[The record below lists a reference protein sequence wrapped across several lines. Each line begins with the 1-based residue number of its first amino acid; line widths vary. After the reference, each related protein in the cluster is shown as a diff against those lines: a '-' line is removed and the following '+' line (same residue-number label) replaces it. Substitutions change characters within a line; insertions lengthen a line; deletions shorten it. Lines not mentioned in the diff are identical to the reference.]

1 MPLALKAVGTGML
14 CGCFAKIEFAI
25 AVQLLAYLGKALWV
39 RLLAK
44 EDMVP
49 FELSLVDLVSP
60 YVLQGDTFGAWHA
73 VLSILR
79 VAEHEIAADENG
91 MTIRG
96 TVEFEGNLTLDLMNM
111 SLKGANVENHP
122 QNDASRRDPW
132 IDIRDAKLDFQLLVP
147 RVAAQKVSTAVAA
160 IGNGGSF
167 ANTANVLTA
176 YDTIPNDAPP
186 SDYPTTGFTLD
197 LLLTTVVLRPPFL
210 RGAKREASG
219 QLVLDPQHEQVT
231 FTLPRLKFRL
241 QQGSLNGDPL
251 VAGLLSAGATGLDDP
266 GDIAVAEL
274 IKMEPPYAFIGPS
287 QVVGFGFR
295 SATLDLSDGS
305 TPPDVLAQFGFDE
318 SWTGLYLP
326 EIRLFIAPN
335 GAQDF
340 AIDAGVEN
348 LLIGIGAS
356 SGITGDFSLQVLDQG
371 AGPLKLGARFY
382 DADQR
387 GYGLVRTSST
397 TGTVAL
403 PDRSRMVVD
412 IEGGRTPIT
421 TTLTVQGSPAQNN
434 RVIDIDLSST
444 AERTIA
450 ITVTDS
456 SSPPRT
462 GTLTITA
469 TRRPAPTVI
478 PGVTSL
484 GPVPAAVLT
493 TTSITQGSASPQQ
506 PRLVL
511 VSETPNTA
519 TIALD
524 ASPARQAQTQWTIN
538 GTPRGT
544 SPTLIVDLP
553 PGSDV
558 TIRAELPGE
567 SAVGKFTGYFRF
579 DQPPDRVGNRV
590 QTEADTKNFARQ
602 PDNTRTTEA
611 ADEGTTSNWLGG
623 SEVRSAL
630 LPLLQGLPAGAEI
643 VVQGFASYEGPPPP
657 NTDNTKKVYNTD
669 LARRRALGLR
679 TLIEDLIAVP
689 ANGLQSK
696 NLTVSHAPNMQDWDK
711 QGFPEVKTRRIW
723 WKAVASWSGSNPVG
737 IVVQGTLHRDPQTS
751 STTDPVI
758 VDPPPPENQQPPP
771 PPRWFR
777 QMGGKVRIVRNQFVA
792 CEVTAKID
800 VQTAAEDRL
809 QGSMP
814 PGNSGT
820 LPAGK
825 PIGANPADGLI
836 DFRLVIQIDDATDT
850 VSIIGY
856 YGADPA
862 DIDGLWLFGTR
873 PGQTPAANPGFGL
886 NFFGTTLVFMPLI
899 DAGVGAVANEGALAE
914 LAMTAGMLAIP
925 AAIAKFSSDEEN
937 SSPMKVLCERVI
949 WYGGEVQF
957 RSRPTGQE
965 CVILFDMEAA
975 LSMDVSIGSKKLL
988 YIDRS
993 APLAIRYKAVGVRIG
1008 DNPALGRFQ
1017 FKPVFDAS
1025 KGYTID
1031 VSRPGAIGVVS
1042 PLDKILTVLGAR
1054 IARNNPLIFE
1064 IDLGFAADLGV
1075 VSIERARV
1083 RLKFDP
1089 VSRPELTAFA
1099 ASVDIPATLRGR
1111 GYMEMNE
1118 NEIKGQLDLTIVP
1131 VQVRI
1136 AAGVGVANINANGRK
1151 VTGVIVTLEVQFPVA
1166 IPLGA
1171 SGLGIYGFLGLFA
1184 MHYQRKEPSAG
1195 SMAPALAWLKNEA
1208 QGNPTN
1214 IAAWEANANSID
1226 KWAFGVG
1233 AILGTMG
1240 SSFIFN
1246 LKGVV
1251 LLELPGP
1258 RLLLMMR
1265 ADLLKV
1271 MPELQGTAEGT
1282 FLAVIDLDMGRGT
1295 LTIGLSIDF
1304 AIRPLLEI
1312 KIPVEAFFNFNNRK
1326 DWYLYLGRYVDQIH
1340 AKILEVFEGSGYLML
1355 SGKGFEAGDLKSDLP
1370 VPVKGFAIA
1379 TGLHVSFVWGSKKIR
1394 LYAELAA
1401 GFDAVLGFDPFRL
1414 TGILY
1419 VRGTLHLFIID
1430 ISAWANLTVDIGE
1443 LPDNSRVARVSGEI
1457 CGRIDFF
1464 FFTIKGC
1471 VNFAF
1476 GVESIPAIPPPR
1488 LFESLKLVSR
1498 SPALA
1503 VGTGVDKPI
1512 DGSIAEG
1519 IEAPAAPSPPPDPP
1533 PPAPIGQP
1541 QPQLPMTQRRVPIDA
1556 IPLVMLAMPP
1566 MAENTKYLFRGAAA
1580 NLGTGPGT
1588 PEAPADGWHQR
1599 GNDVFQYTLK
1609 QVELIGELLDG
1620 STPAVWMPQKSG
1632 DKAIEAQLALLS
1644 WVPDPTPKAI
1654 ERSQFLEETLRETW
1668 GTVCAPVAPPTSVL
1682 WTFLEEP
1689 FGSSLYGWLLDGE
1702 AWFDP
1707 PNTIRSAPP
1716 PLKLKVTERWRTG
1729 DYAIDALTGIIPAE
1743 VVGAHVSCP
1752 QKPPAGGNPNPGIP
1766 APAIAT
1772 PLKPGSP
1779 KLGSAVFPNPVATA
1793 RGRKRPDR
1801 LTAQVTVADM
1811 VRMANSGEPI
1821 SRAMMTDLRLS
1832 AATTPIQ
1839 QQCISRVLAA
1849 PMRDSRKLQ
1858 PFGGSD
1864 RIEKVEVARRGH
1876 RFQPGPFEDAVVF
1889 HTGAVVKAT
1898 FYLFVPQELVQSQ
1911 QVVVAVTD
1919 AADQILELVTL
1930 DGSMRM
1936 PPRIF
1941 PGSWV
1946 DPAGPWFEEIALV
1959 AKHLQTMPT
1968 IQQSAMANVLVHIKG
1983 HEKGDRIQIG
1993 LLPQP
1998 PDWHRKMT
2006 RRPFFVA
2013 AIEVL
2018 HAAEFLRHQ
2027 YDTKEQ
2033 KKKQGVLEGAL
2044 SASSSG
2050 YALLKPNTAYGVKVT
2065 YDAKRGKRP
2074 PGAAVSELQDFSNQ
2088 EQTFWFY
2095 TDKEPP
2101 QRLDPWMLCSIPED
2115 GELHY
2120 FGKLPLRIVFNT
2132 EDVGRIF
2139 DAYGKELRVKLRA
2152 ASFRPLPSTPQ
2163 TPHPLPLTAN
2173 FLKPVKGSLLSPW
2186 EAVVEEMLTNSCVPI
2201 NGNRTRHSMVD
2212 LPIPLEPFT
2221 DYVLD
2226 IESVDKGAAA
2236 NAAGTSVWH
2245 IGFSTGRFATV
2256 AEFAMSFQLNR
2267 VLHRFWQSGALQAI
2281 AGQSWATNPQGN
2293 QLDAAMIAAGLEPM
2307 GVPTAPRIIVFWETV
2322 GNTPQPAA
2330 VLVDASEPMWRS
2342 RKIPQQV
2349 TDPHPPK
2356 LRRYEMTDVEW
2367 LRLEQQA
2374 GGDPIVDK
2382 AIKAPG
2388 AQRSLITL
2396 KPNSRGKRLKLALR
2410 HIALKEPYLDGPS
2423 ATDQVYTVVETILN
2437 RAPWEEEED

>member
-1 MPLALKAVGTGML
+1 MS
-14 CGCFAKIEFAI
+14 
-25 AVQLLAYLGKALWV
+25 
-39 RLLAK
+39 
-44 EDMVP
+44 
-49 FELSLVDLVSP
+49 FELSLIDLVSP

-79 VAEHEIAADENG
+79 VAEYEIAADENG

-96 TVEFEGNLTLDLMNM
+96 TVEFEGNLTLDPTNM
-111 SLKGANVENHP
+111 SIAAANAENHP

-160 IGNGGSF
+160 IGNGGGF
-167 ANTANVLTA
+167 ANAAAVLNA
-176 YDTIPNDAPP
+176 YDTNPDDAPP

-197 LLLTTVVLRPPFL
+197 LLLTTIVLRPPFL
-210 RGAKREASG
+210 RGAKRELNG
-219 QLVLDPQHEQVT
+219 QLVPDPQQEQVR
-231 FTLPRLKFRL
+231 FTLPRLKFRI
-241 QQGSLNGDPL
+241 QQGSLNNDPIT
-251 VAGLLSAGATGLDDP
+251 AALLSAGATGLDDP

-295 SATLDLSDGS
+295 SGILDLSDGS

-335 GAQDF
+335 GAEDF

-387 GYGLVRTSST
+387 GYGLVRTSDT
-397 TGTVAL
+397 TGTVML
-403 PDRSRMVVD
+403 PERSRLVVD
-412 IEGGRTPIT
+412 IQGGRTPIT
-421 TTLTVQGSPAQNN
+421 TTVTVQGSPAQNN
-434 RVIDIDLSST
+434 RVIDIDMASA
-444 AERTIA
+444 AERTIT
-450 ITVTDS
+450 INVTDS
-456 SSPPRT
+456 SSPQRT
-462 GTLTITA
+462 GTLTIIA
-469 TRRPAPTVI
+469 TRRPASIVI

-511 VSETPNTA
+511 VSETPSTA
-519 TIALD
+519 TIAL
-524 ASPARQAQTQWTIN
+524 AVSPARQAQTQWTIN

-544 SPTLIVDLP
+544 SETLTVDLL
-553 PGSDV
+553 PGADA

-567 SAVGKFTGYFRF
+567 TAIGNFTEYFRF
-579 DQPPDRVGNRV
+579 DQPPYRVGDRI
-590 QTEADTKNFARQ
+590 QTDEDIRNFARQ
-602 PDNTRTTEA
+602 PDNTRTIQA
-611 ADEGTTSNWLGG
+611 ADEGATANWLGG
-623 SEVRSAL
+623 SDVRSAL
-630 LPLLQGLPAGAEI
+630 LPLLQGLPTGTAI
-643 VVQGFASYEGPPPP
+643 SVDGFASYEGPPPP
-657 NTDNTKKVYNTD
+657 NTDNTKRTYNED

-679 TLIEDLIAVP
+679 TIIEDLIAVP
-689 ANGLQSK
+689 ANGLQSR
-696 NLTVSHAPNMQDWDK
+696 NLTVSHAPNMTNWQN
-711 QGFPEVKTRRIW
+711 QGFPQVETRRIW
-723 WKAVASWSGSNPVG
+723 WKAVASWSGSNPAG

-777 QMGGKVRIVRNQFVA
+777 QMGGKVRIVLNQFVA

-800 VQTAAEDRL
+800 IQTAAEDRL

-814 PGNSGT
+814 PGESGT
-820 LPAGK
+820 LPAGE

-862 DIDGLWLFGTR
+862 DIDGLWLLGTR
-873 PGQTPAANPGFGL
+873 PGQPPSTDPGFGL
-886 NFFGTTLVFMPLI
+886 NFFGTTIVFMPLI
-899 DAGVGAVANEGALAE
+899 DAGVGAVANDGALAE

-925 AAIAKFSSDEEN
+925 AVIAGMAEINN
-937 SSPMKVLCERVI
+937 SPVKVLCERVI

-975 LSMDVSIGSKKLL
+975 LSIDVSVGGKTLL
-988 YIDRS
+988 KVDRN
-993 APLAIRYKAVGVRIG
+993 APLAVRYKAVGVRIG

-1031 VSRPGAIGVVS
+1031 VSRPGAITVAP
-1042 PLDKILTVLGAR
+1042 PLDQILTVLGAR

-1064 IDLGFAADLGV
+1064 IDLGFAVDLGV

-1089 VSRPELTAFA
+1089 VSAPELTAFA
-1099 ASVDIPATLRGR
+1099 ASIDIPGALRGR

-1118 NEIKGQLDLTIVP
+1118 NEIKGQLDLTLVP

-1136 AAGVGVANINANGRK
+1136 AAGVGIANINENGRK
-1151 VTGVIVTLEVQFPVA
+1151 ATGVIVTLEVEFPVA

-1184 MHYQRKEPSAG
+1184 MHYARKEPPAG
-1195 SMAPALAWLKNEA
+1195 SMAPALAWLKNIA
-1208 QGNPTN
+1208 QGNPAN
-1214 IAAWEANANSID
+1214 IAAWKPQID
-1226 KWAFGVG
+1226 TWAFGVG

-1240 SSFIFN
+1240 SSVIFN
-1246 LKGVV
+1246 MKGVV

-1265 ADLLKV
+1265 ANLLAV
-1271 MPELQGTAEGT
+1271 MQPLQGTAEGT

-1295 LTIGLSIDF
+1295 LTIGISVDF
-1304 AIRPLLEI
+1304 SIRPLLEI
-1312 KIPVEAFFNFNNRK
+1312 QIPVEAFFNFNNRK
-1326 DWYLYLGRYVDQIH
+1326 DWYLYLGRYIDQIH

-1355 SGKGFEAGDLKSDLP
+1355 SGKGFVAGDLKSDLP
-1370 VPVKGFAIA
+1370 VPTKGFAIA
-1379 TGLHVSFVWGSKKIR
+1379 TGLHVSFVWGSKSVG

-1443 LPDNSRVARVSGEI
+1443 LPDGSRVARVSGEI
-1457 CGRIDFF
+1457 CGRIEFLFF
-1464 FFTIKGC
+1464 SIEGC
-1471 VNFAF
+1471 VDFAF
-1476 GVESIPAIPPPR
+1476 GVSSIPEIKPPE
-1488 LFESLKLVSR
+1488 LFQSLKLVSR

-1512 DGSIAEG
+1512 DGGIAEG
-1519 IEAPAAPSPPPDPP
+1519 IEAAAAPSPPPAPP

-1541 QPQLPMTQRRVPIDA
+1541 LPQLPLTQRRVPIDA

-1566 MAENTKYLFRGAAA
+1566 ITENTEYFFRGAAV
-1580 NLGTGPGT
+1580 NLVPGT
-1588 PEAPADGWHQR
+1588 PESPADGWNQR
-1599 GNDVFQYTLK
+1599 GNDVFQYRLK
-1609 QVELIGELLDG
+1609 KVEMIGELLDG
-1620 STPAVWMPQKSG
+1620 STPAVWWPQKAG
-1632 DKAIEAQLALLS
+1632 TEATEAQLALLN

-1654 ERSQFLEETLRETW
+1654 ERSQFLEETIQETW
-1668 GTVCAPVAPPTSVL
+1668 GTVCYPAAPLTSVL

-1689 FGSSLYGWLLDGE
+1689 FGPSLYGWMLDGD
-1702 AWFDP
+1702 AWPDP
-1707 PNTIRSAPP
+1707 PNTVRSAPP

-1729 DYAIDALTGIIPAE
+1729 VYGIDALTGIIPAE
-1743 VVGAHVSCP
+1743 IVGAPVICP
-1752 QKPPAGGNPNPGIP
+1752 PKKN
-1766 APAIAT
+1766 
-1772 PLKPGSP
+1772 LPGSVGDRGEVVTP
-1779 KLGSAVFPNPVATA
+1779 GRPRLGTPAFPNPVAVA
-1793 RGRKRPDR
+1793 RGRKRPDV
-1801 LTAQVTVADM
+1801 LAAAQGTIADM
-1811 VRMANSGEPI
+1811 VRMANSSEPI
-1821 SRAMMTDLRLS
+1821 PRSMMTTLRVT
-1832 AATTPIQ
+1832 AATAAAVP
-1839 QQCISRVLAA
+1839 QQCTSRVLAA
-1849 PMRDSRKLQ
+1849 PMMDSRKLQ
-1858 PFGGSD
+1858 PFGGRD
-1864 RIEKVEVARRGH
+1864 RIQPLEEARKRR
-1876 RFQPGPFEDAVVF
+1876 RFKPGPFDDAVVF
-1889 HTGAVVKAT
+1889 HTGPVVTAT
-1898 FYLFVPQELVQSQ
+1898 FYLFVTRELLLSQ
-1911 QVVVAVTD
+1911 QVVVAVTN
-1919 AADQILELVTL
+1919 AADQIFELVTL
-1930 DGSMRM
+1930 DGSMMM
-1936 PPRIF
+1936 PPATF
-1941 PGSWV
+1941 PARWT
-1946 DPAGPWFEEIALV
+1946 DATGPWLDEIILV
-1959 AKHLQTMPT
+1959 AQHQQA
-1968 IQQSAMANVLVHIKG
+1968 IQQSGYVNVLIQIKG
-1983 HEKGDRIQIG
+1983 SENADCIQIG
-1993 LLPQP
+1993 LRPQAP
-1998 PDWHRKMT
+1998 EWHRKFT
-2006 RRPFFVA
+2006 RRPFYVA

-2018 HAAEFLRHQ
+2018 HAAEFRRHD

-2044 SASSSG
+2044 SASSSN

-2074 PGAAVSELQDFSNQ
+2074 PGAGISDEQSFANQ

-2095 TDKEPP
+2095 TDQEPP
-2101 QRLDPWMLCSIPED
+2101 QRLDPWMMCSTPED
-2115 GELHY
+2115 GEHHV
-2120 FGKLPLRIVFNT
+2120 FGEIPLSIVFNT

-2139 DAYGKELRVKLRA
+2139 DAYGQELRVKLRS
-2152 ASFRPLPSTPQ
+2152 ASFRPLPSIPQ
-2163 TPHPLPLTAN
+2163 VPHPYPLTTDT
-2173 FLKPVKGSLLSPW
+2173 LQPVIGSLFSPW
-2186 EAVVEEMLTNSCVPI
+2186 EAAVQDKLTNSCVPI
-2201 NGNRTRHSMVD
+2201 EGERTRHSLVKM
-2212 LPIPLEPFT
+2212 PIPLEPFT

-2226 IESVDKGAAA
+2226 IEAVSKGAAA
-2236 NAAGTSVWH
+2236 DAAGTSVWR

-2256 AEFAMSFQLNR
+2256 AKFATSFQLDR
-2267 VLHRFWQSGALQAI
+2267 VLHRFSQPGQLQAI
-2281 AGQSWATNPQGN
+2281 ATQPWAGNPQGN

-2307 GVPTAPRIIVFWETV
+2307 GVPASPRVIVFWQTA
-2322 GNTPQPAA
+2322 GTTPQPAA

-2342 RKIPQQV
+2342 RKIPKIII
-2349 TDPHPPK
+2349 DPNPPN
-2356 LRRYEMTDVEW
+2356 LQRSEMTDVEW
-2367 LRLEQQA
+2367 LKLEQQA
-2374 GGDPIVDK
+2374 GGDPIVDQI
-2382 AIKAPG
+2382 IKAPG
-2388 AQRSLITL
+2388 AQRALITL

-2410 HIALKEPYLDGPS
+2410 HIALKEAYLDGPS
-2423 ATDQVYTVVETILN
+2423 ATDQLYTLIEAILN
-2437 RAPWEEEED
+2437 RTPWEEEED